1 MQSKSKSQPSLRNR
15 LPMTR
20 IKLFAAR
27 VIYRTLRIFLRD
39 DHRQIRRK
47 GINYD
52 VDLSEGIDLSLFV
65 FGGFQDHVTRTK
77 DFVMKPNAV
86 ILDVGANIGVMSLGF
101 AQRARA
107 GQVYAFEPTEYA
119 YNKLLRNLKL
129 NPELSQR
136 ITPIQAFVA
145 DKSQANGRLVA
156 YSSWKIDGSAAGAH
170 PVHGGTAQSTA
181 TAEVLT
187 IDDFCQT
194 KRIPAVDLI
203 KIDTDGHELRVLRGA
218 RETLEKSRP
227 YLIFEA
233 GLYTMAENDVSFEQY
248 DDYLSPFGYQLI
260 SSRSGREV
268 TRENF
273 ETEIPSQSTI
283 DIVAV
288 PPELNSRDE
297 GHS

>member
-1 MQSKSKSQPSLRNR
+1 
-15 LPMTR
+15 MTR

-39 DHRQIRRK
+39 DHRLIQRK

-77 DFVMKPNAV
+77 DFSIKPNAV

-101 AQRARA
+101 AQRAQQ
-107 GQVYAFEPTEYA
+107 GHVYAFEPTEYA
-119 YNKLLRNLKL
+119 YKKLLRNLNL
-129 NPELSQR
+129 NPQLSER

-145 DKSQANGRLVA
+145 DQSQTNGLVA
-156 YSSWKIDGSAAGAH
+156 YSSWKIDGSASGAH

-181 TAEVLT
+181 AAEVLT
-187 IDDFCQT
+187 IDGFCQT
-194 KRIPAVDLI
+194 KQIPAVDVI

-218 RETLEKSRP
+218 RETLNQFRP
-227 YLIFEA
+227 VIIFEA
-233 GLYTMAENDVSFEQY
+233 GLYTMAENDVTFEQY
-248 DDYLSPFGYQLI
+248 DDFISPFGYQLI
-260 SSRSGREV
+260 SSRSGHNI
-268 TRENF
+268 TRENYQA
-273 ETEIPSQSTI
+273 EIPLRSTI

-288 PPELNSRDE
+288 PPPLNSRDE
-297 GHS
+297 SQG